1 MITIGL
7 TGSIGMGKTTAGR
20 MLKRMGC
27 AVHDSDRVVAYAL
40 SPKGNAFEEVALT
53 FPQCWDKKTRR
64 IQKDVLAKIV
74 FNDDQQ
80 RHKLERILHPIVRAS
95 QKKFA
100 QSQARLGK
108 RIIVFD
114 IPLLFETGAQKR
126 FDYTICVSAP
136 YHIQRRRVLSRPN
149 MTADKFHSILSIQ
162 MPDRVKQTLADYTVQ
177 TGMGLAHTYRQ
188 LRQIIKDITA

>member
-7 TGSIGMGKTTAGR
+7 TGSIGMGKSTAAR
-20 MLKRMGC
+20 FLKKMGC
-27 AVHDSDRVVAYAL
+27 AVHDSDRVVAHAL
-40 SPKGNAFEEVALT
+40 SPKGIAFEEVALT
-53 FPQCWDKKTRR
+53 FPKCWDKRKRH
-64 IQKDVLAKIV
+64 IQKDVLAQIV

-80 RHKLERILHPIVRAS
+80 RRKLERILHPIVQAS

-108 RIIVFD
+108 NIIVFD

-149 MTADKFHSILSIQ
+149 MTLDRFHSILSIQ
-162 MPDRVKQTLADYTVQ
+162 MPDKIKQKLADYTVQ
-177 TGMGLAHTYRQ
+177 TGMGFSHTHRQ
-188 LRQIIKDITA
+188 LKKIIKDII